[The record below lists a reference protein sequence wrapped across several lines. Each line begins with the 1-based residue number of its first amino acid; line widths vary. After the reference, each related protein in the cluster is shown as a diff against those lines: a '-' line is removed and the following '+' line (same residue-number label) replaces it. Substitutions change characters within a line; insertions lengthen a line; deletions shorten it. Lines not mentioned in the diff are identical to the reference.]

1 MKVAVFDQM
10 SPAVEW
16 NELARKIC
24 KSNEENKLTNQ
35 EVLDE
40 IDASDDDE
48 YDDELPSEDNLEGT
62 SNEDAEMIDADSKK
76 EKLSK
81 KPLPPSKQPKEKSTA
96 KPKVTTSAPPAIVD
110 SNNENDES
118 AADEDYNYEDEE
130 EDEEDESIT
139 GDDKEDRKTILVDGI
154 SVIKNVDDAIFGKVH
169 HRPLRQMIFNINLQ
183 VATMTRPTRR
193 VTTS

>member
-16 NELARKIC
+16 NALASKIC
-24 KSNEENKLTNQ
+24 KSNEENKLTDK

-40 IDASDDDE
+40 IDASEDDD
-48 YDDELPSEDNLEGT
+48 YDDEEEDTIEGN
-62 SNEDAEMIDADSKK
+62 SNEDAEMIDADYKK
-76 EKLSK
+76 EKLAK
-81 KPLPPSKQPKEKSTA
+81 KPLPPSKQPKEKPTA
-96 KPKVTTSAPPAIVD
+96 KPKIVTSAPPAIVD

-118 AADEDYNYEDEE
+118 AADEDYNYDDEE

-154 SVIKNVDDAIFGKVH
+154 SVIKNVDDAIFGESFVVLVEK
-169 HRPLRQMIFNINLQ
+169 QSS
-183 VATMTRPTRR
+183 TMFSRWR
-193 VTTS
+193 